1 MHFVPHEADPGIVA
15 WIYVALETLFERNA
29 NIQTQKNN
37 IPDRTVEGA
46 PASKAPKYEASFSSQ
61 RSTPA
66 AGQSW
71 YRQEPQGES
80 RGANGLSGIPYTHP

>member
-1 MHFVPHEADPGIVA
+1 MWGRPQYCGAWTYVA
-15 WIYVALETLFERNA
+15 WEPLFEKNT
-29 NIQTQKNN
+29 NIQTQKSN

-46 PASKAPKYEASFSSQ
+46 PASKVPEDEASFSSQ

-80 RGANGLSGIPYTHP
+80 RWANGLSGNTTHTHP